1 MKIGARLALAALAVQ
16 FVLTFGHVHESAALA
31 APGLQAASAAV
42 APGNTGIAPDAG
54 KTAKAQQTAADDS
67 QSNPQGHHHDDYCA
81 ICAVMALAGS
91 LITSQP
97 AILLYPQ
104 AYEFLSRT
112 TDAGFS
118 HLAAPHGISQPRA
131 PPPAS

>member
-1 MKIGARLALAALAVQ
+1 MKIGARLALLALAVQ
-16 FVLTFGHVHESAALA
+16 FVLTFGHVHDSAALA
-31 APGLQAASAAV
+31 APGPHAATATAAGV
-42 APGNTGIAPDAG
+42 SPDVTGLAPDAP
-54 KTAKAQQTAADDS
+54 KAGAPQQAPD
-67 QSNPQGHHHDDYCA
+67 QPLGHHHDDYCA